1 MKRSEQIV
9 ELMDDVKKIISQMA
23 VVDVCEEEKPVEV
36 GKTIMTSREVAD
48 MFQEY
53 HSVTYRRI
61 AQLIVELEPMEQ
73 TEFKM
78 AQFKARHQEYPM
90 WELTEKACK
99 LYLTRMKRDRCSNST
114 TFKLDSKSARVP
126 SLSSREVHTKR
137 LGTS

>member
-23 VVDVCEEEKPVEV
+23 VADVCEKEKKPVEV

-90 WELTEKACK
+90 
-99 LYLTRMKRDRCSNST
+99 
-114 TFKLDSKSARVP
+114 
-126 SLSSREVHTKR
+126 
-137 LGTS
+137 

>member
-23 VVDVCEEEKPVEV
+23 VVDVREEKKKPVEV

-99 LYLTRMKRDRCSNST
+99 LYLARMKGIDATEKRRPALRRW
-114 TFKLDSKSARVP
+114 KKSFVA
-126 SLSSREVHTKR
+126 
-137 LGTS
+137 G

>member
-23 VVDVCEEEKPVEV
+23 VVDVREEKKKLVEV

-90 WELTEKACK
+90 WELTEKEIGRAH
-99 LYLTRMKRDRCSNST
+99 
-114 TFKLDSKSARVP
+114 V
-126 SLSSREVHTKR
+126 
-137 LGTS
+137 

>member
-90 WELTEKACK
+90 WEL
-99 LYLTRMKRDRCSNST
+99 
-114 TFKLDSKSARVP
+114 F
-126 SLSSREVHTKR
+126 SLSRDNMIDKILDFHGISYHRIT
-137 LGTS
+137 

>member
-99 LYLTRMKRDRCSNST
+99 LYLTRMKRDRCSRENILQ
-114 TFKLDSKSARVP
+114 FDEAKGYARGI
-126 SLSSREVHTKR
+126 SYAMEVVIKGR
-137 LGTS
+137 N